1 MELGSVFGSGEIRG
15 VTAAARRDARLVRA
29 IVRTGSRAKV
39 DTLVRAYYDEI
50 LRFALRQITSAED
63 ARDVTQEIFVAALR
77 GLPGFDPR
85 RASFRTW
92 LYRIASNKVI
102 DWLRSSR
109 STSATVSLEE
119 LDCEV
124 SDGCDE
130 MGGLSEL
137 SANSTRAAR
146 IGELLCTY
154 PDDVQRIVRLRVYAE
169 RPFGEIAE
177 IVHMPEAAVK
187 ARYYRA
193 VRAVR
198 SQIEREEHLR
208 EVEVR

>member
-1 MELGSVFGSGEIRG
+1 M
-15 VTAAARRDARLVRA
+15 DATR
-29 IVRTGSRAKV
+29 
-39 DTLVRAYYDEI
+39 
-50 LRFALRQITSAED
+50 
-63 ARDVTQEIFVAALR
+63 
-77 GLPGFDPR
+77 
-85 RASFRTW
+85 W
-92 LYRIASNKVI
+92 
-102 DWLRSSR
+102 
-109 STSATVSLEE
+109 
-119 LDCEV
+119 
-124 SDGCDE
+124 
-130 MGGLSEL
+130 GGLSEL